1 MQDPL
6 IAASFVALAFLLA
19 GMVKGVVGMG
29 LPAIAIG
36 VLGVVMAPV
45 EAAALLV
52 VPSLVTN
59 IWQLVAGPSLAA
71 LLRRFATLMIGVCVG
86 TAFGI
91 RFLTGGA
98 TLLASAALGTVLA
111 LYGALGLISARMR
124 VRPQSETWL
133 SPIIGVLTG
142 VLTGATGVF
151 AIPAVPYFSA
161 LGLEKEE
168 LVQMLGILFT
178 VCTAALA
185 IGLIAHG
192 RFPSSVATGSL
203 FALIPTLGGMLLG
216 QKVRSRL
223 EPQAFRRWFYAAL
236 VLLGSYMVARAL
248 IKLYA

>member
-1 MQDPL
+1 MQDP
-6 IAASFVALAFLLA
+6 IVAASFVALAFLLA

-29 LPAIAIG
+29 LPTIAIG
-36 VLGVVMAPV
+36 ILGVVMAPV

-59 IWQLVAGPSLAA
+59 IWQLVAGPSLVA
-71 LLRRFATLMIGVCVG
+71 LFRRFATLMIGVCVG

-91 RFLTGGA
+91 GFLTGGA
-98 TLLASAALGTVLA
+98 TALASAALGTVLA
-111 LYGALGLISARMR
+111 LYGALGLISARVR
-124 VRPQSETWL
+124 VRTQSETWL

-142 VLTGATGVF
+142 ILTGATGVF

-216 QKVRSRL
+216 QKVRNRL

-248 IKLYA
+248 IKLHA